1 MQVPS
6 FRHKTMNKRLL
17 VIKYII
23 AILFGILVFLIG
35 IMVGDLTSERET
47 VTQIFTENREYEP
60 MIGHEESVIAVV
72 EEVSPA
78 VVSIIVSRDLPT
90 IERRRIPNDSEDQ
103 SNFWFEEGE
112 TERTEIGG
120 GTGFIVSSDG
130 LVLTN
135 RHVVADLDAEFTILT
150 NDGRTLEADVLARDP
165 IQDLAMLKIKEGG
178 EFQTVR
184 IGDPSGIRIG
194 QTAIAIGN
202 SLGEFRNTVSVGVV
216 SGLGRST
223 SATDGRIIQVLEDVI
238 QTDAAINMGNSG
250 GPLLNLRGEV
260 IGINTAVAI
269 DAQSIGF
276 SVPID
281 KAKRMID
288 SIIAGEELTYPFL
301 GVRYFTVDEFIKAE
315 YGLTINHGA
324 LIIGDSDQPAV
335 DPESAA
341 ERAGL
346 REGDVIV
353 EFDDKIIDKDA
364 QLATVILDYE
374 PGDKVEIKIVRN
386 DIEMTVTAVLGKK
399 VW

>member
-6 FRHKTMNKRLL
+6 FRHKTMKKKLL
-17 VIKYII
+17 IIKYTTI
-23 AILFGILVFLIG
+23 ALFGVLVFLAG
-35 IMVGDLTSERET
+35 IAIGDLNLEGDT
-47 VTQIFTENREYEP
+47 VIQTFTENREYEP

-90 IERRRIPNDSEDQ
+90 LEKRRLPNDPDDPF
-103 SNFWFEEGE
+103 NFWFEEGE
-112 TERTEIGG
+112 TERTETGG

-130 LVLTN
+130 LILTN
-135 RHVVADLDAEFTILT
+135 RHVVADLDAEFTVLT

-178 EFQTVR
+178 DFQTVR

-216 SGLGRST
+216 SGLGRSI
-223 SATDGRIIQVLEDVI
+223 SATDGRTVQVLEDVI

-269 DAQSIGF
+269 DAQNIGF

-281 KAKRMID
+281 KAERMID
-288 SIIAGEELTYPFL
+288 SVIAGEELTYPFL

-315 YGLTINHGA
+315 HGLTVEHGA
-324 LIIGDSDQPAV
+324 LVVGDSGNPAV
-335 DPESAA
+335 DPGSAA

-346 REGDVIV
+346 KEGDVII
-353 EFDDKIIDKDA
+353 EFDGKRIDKDA

-374 PGDKVEIKIVRN
+374 PGDEVEIKIVR
-386 DIEMTVTAVLGKK
+386 DDKEMIVEVILGER